1 MPEPD
6 PALDPNR
13 PQIGDELR
21 FEDDI
26 TVGDLCYFD
35 RDWNGVWLVKR
46 LDDLSEWSYDR
57 PLLTLI
63 PGDEPN
69 SGKLRVVTEEELRAL
84 RDAQTGSST
93 A

>member
-1 MPEPD
+1 MPDANPT
-6 PALDPNR
+6 PDPNR
-13 PQIGDELR
+13 PQVGDEIR
-21 FEDDI
+21 IEDDL

-35 RDWNGVWLVKR
+35 RDWDGTWLVKR

-57 PLLTLI
+57 PLLTLT

-69 SGKLRVVTEEELRAL
+69 SGKLRVVTEEELDAL
-84 RDAQTGSST
+84 LDRTTGSSN